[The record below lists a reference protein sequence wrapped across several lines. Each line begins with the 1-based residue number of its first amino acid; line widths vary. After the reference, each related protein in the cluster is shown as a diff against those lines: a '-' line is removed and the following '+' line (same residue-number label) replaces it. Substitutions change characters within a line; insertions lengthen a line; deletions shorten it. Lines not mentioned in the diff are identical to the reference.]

1 MHSRWGEEVVFSL
14 FFFFFLFFAFVV
26 CFVETVVKKK
36 KSKGWIVQSNEHTQA
51 KCMPWWA

>member
-14 FFFFFLFFAFVV
+14 FFFFLFFAFVV